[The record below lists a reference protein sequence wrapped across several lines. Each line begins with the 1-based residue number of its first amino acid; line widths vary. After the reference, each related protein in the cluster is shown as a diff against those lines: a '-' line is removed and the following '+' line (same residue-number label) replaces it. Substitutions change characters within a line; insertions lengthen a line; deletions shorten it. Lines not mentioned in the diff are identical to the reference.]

1 MNDINA
7 DGICDELQ
15 ENGCTDSLACNFSLT
30 ALIHNGSCTYADVEL
45 TYNLITNTIEAQ
57 VGGATGF
64 FYNQNWYL
72 NGVLLEGENELNYN
86 PAENG
91 LYTFET
97 NIDVVNPDISDQ
109 CFGSDSIAVT
119 SLTTNEFEN
128 EIENLITIYPNPA
141 SNFVTIHFEKG
152 GAYNLSI
159 YSAIGAVVYQDKLS
173 ALETKVNTVNLPNGL
188 YLIKLTIEKYSYTQ
202 KIRIQH

>member
-30 ALIHNGSCTYADVEL
+30 ALINNGSCTYADVEL
-45 TYNLITNTIEAQ
+45 TYNLITNSIEAQ

-86 PAENG
+86 PA
-91 LYTFET
+91 
-97 NIDVVNPDISDQ
+97 
-109 CFGSDSIAVT
+109 
-119 SLTTNEFEN
+119 
-128 EIENLITIYPNPA
+128 
-141 SNFVTIHFEKG
+141 
-152 GAYNLSI
+152 
-159 YSAIGAVVYQDKLS
+159 
-173 ALETKVNTVNLPNGL
+173 
-188 YLIKLTIEKYSYTQ
+188 
-202 KIRIQH
+202 